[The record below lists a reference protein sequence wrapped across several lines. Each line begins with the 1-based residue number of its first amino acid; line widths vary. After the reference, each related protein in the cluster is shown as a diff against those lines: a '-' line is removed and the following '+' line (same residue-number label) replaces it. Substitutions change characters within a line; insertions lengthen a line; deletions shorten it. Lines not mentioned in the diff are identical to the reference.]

1 MALRVELHDPSPRRA
16 ARWRR
21 PVTSAVTLAAVG
33 AAVVWACAPQLGPAP
48 QAVAV
53 RPLLPQAQ
61 AATPPQSKSP
71 AQTPVR
77 TAAATPP
84 ATVADLPAVPPSA
97 PEAAPARA
105 ALPVDTVM
113 EMRSTAYCLRGSMR
127 TGVRVRDGMAA
138 ADPSVLPLG
147 SVIRVSHRDGRE
159 IGIFVIMDTG
169 GAVRGNKL
177 DIWLSSC
184 AEARAWG
191 IQRVVAEVISIGR
204 R

>member
-1 MALRVELHDPSPRRA
+1 MALRVDLNDPAGRRA

-21 PVTSAVTLAAVG
+21 PVTHAVTLLAAG
-33 AAVVWACAPQLGPAP
+33 AGIAWACSPRTAQPTPQS
-48 QAVAV
+48 VAV
-53 RPLLPQAQ
+53 RPMLPQAE
-61 AATPPQSKSP
+61 AATPPQLP
-71 AQTPVR
+71 AQEPPVR
-77 TAAATPP
+77 TAAVVPP
-84 ATVADLPAVPPSA
+84 ATVADLPPVPPA
-97 PEAAPARA
+97 DAAPARA

-138 ADPSVLPLG
+138 ADPNVLPLG

-184 AEARAWG
+184 AEARQWG

>member
-1 MALRVELHDPSPRRA
+1 MALRVELNDPAGIRSG
-16 ARWRR
+16 RWRR
-21 PVTSAVTLAAVG
+21 PVTSAVALLSAA
-33 AAVVWACAPQLGPAP
+33 AAVVWACAPQVTPAP
-48 QAVAV
+48 QSVGV
-53 RPLLPQAQ
+53 RPLLPRAE
-61 AATPPQSKSP
+61 ASTPQTVP
-71 AQTPVR
+71 AQVPAER
-77 TAAATPP
+77 TAAVTPP
-84 ATVADLPAVPPSA
+84 ATVADLPSVPPRA
-97 PEAAPARA
+97 EAAPARA
-105 ALPVDTVM
+105 ALRVDTVM

-138 ADPSVLPLG
+138 ADPRVLPLG

-169 GAVRGNKL
+169 GAVRGDKL

-184 AEARAWG
+184 AEARDWG

>member
-1 MALRVELHDPSPRRA
+1 
-16 ARWRR
+16 
-21 PVTSAVTLAAVG
+21 VTSAVALAA
-33 AAVVWACAPQLGPAP
+33 AAAGVVWACAPQLAARSAP
-48 QAVAV
+48 ETAAV

-61 AATPPQSKSP
+61 AAPVQQKSP
-71 AQTPVR
+71 SPPPER
-77 TAAATPP
+77 TASAPPP
-84 ATVADLPAVPPSA
+84 ATVADLPEMPREA
-97 PEAAPARA
+97 PTRA
-105 ALPVDTVM
+105 ELPVDTVM

-138 ADPSVLPLG
+138 ADPAVLPLG
-147 SVIRVSHRDGRE
+147 SVVRVSHRDGRE

-191 IQRVVAEVISIGR
+191 IQRVNAEVIAIGR